1 MKFHRTRFLS
11 WVLLV
16 GAQLGWSGWAFA
28 EVSVFPKKRRI
39 PLGETVRIQLPGVK
53 RLRLSREGV
62 LIARPGKG
70 DDWMLTGTARGVV
83 LVHPESS
90 DTGSP
95 AEAGDIVAEVFTAP
109 VRTASA
115 HPAATRSELPECDGL
130 MASTGAFDFQVSM
143 NSRRK
148 AREAGLPLHVEANAQ
163 WLNATGKGV
172 SAGSRLGFGISGAD
186 MAASVDSKVLANPRL
201 VMFPGSEAIARSGG
215 EFRVEAPVLQY
226 GGGNPP
232 TSGGNPNG
240 LFPGRIDVWKE
251 YGLALKAK
259 WVGCVRDAAVIEYE
273 VAVTQRIS
281 GSEQHLLAGRI
292 SGKRLVEPG
301 IRHFGG
307 AVEFA
312 SGAKSIQGS
321 WILERIPLLGP
332 LFARR
337 GDEDG
342 DATMSLWIQSGSE
355 FESGSYRNDGASEGG
370 GA

>member
-1 MKFHRTRFLS
+1 M
-11 WVLLV
+11 
-16 GAQLGWSGWAFA
+16 GA
-28 EVSVFPKKRRI
+28 VSDFPKKKRV
-39 PLGETVRIQLPGVK
+39 PLGETIRMSLPGVK

-62 LIARPGKG
+62 VIARPGKG
-70 DDWMLTGTARGVV
+70 DDWLLTGTARGVV
-83 LVHPESS
+83 LVRPESS
-90 DTGSP
+90 AAGS
-95 AEAGDIVAEVFTAP
+95 ESEDIVVEVFVMPPPAK
-109 VRTASA
+109 SA
-115 HPAATRSELPECDGL
+115 HSGATRGELPECDGVV
-130 MASTGAFDFQVSM
+130 ASVGAFDFQVSM
-143 NSRRK
+143 NSRRN
-148 AREAGLPLHVEANAQ
+148 AREAGLPLRLEANTQ
-163 WLNATGKGV
+163 WMNMTGKGI
-172 SAGSRLGFGISGAD
+172 SAASRYGFGVSGTD
-186 MAASVDSKVLANPRL
+186 MAASVNSKVLANPRL

-226 GGGNPP
+226 GGGTHSAP
-232 TSGGNPNG
+232 GENPNG

-259 WVGCVRDAAVIEYE
+259 WVGCVREAAVLEYE

-292 SGKRLVEPG
+292 AGKRLIEPG

-312 SGAKSIQGS
+312 SGAKSVHGS
-321 WILERIPLLGP
+321 WILERIPLIGP

-355 FESGSYRNDGASEGG
+355 FESGSHRRDGSLEGG
-370 GA
+370 GV